1 MRSGPRK
8 RVVVTRCAEAG
19 ARPSSDSIGQAGK
32 LGVEAPTHWTAVRV
46 APGPGLL
53 QPPTPPSSNP
63 GNKRVAVAELNTATR
78 TAGERRVAARRSPR
92 KVICSRVEPSA
103 TDEAQLGIV
112 RALTFHRHVS
122 IMPAPTAE
130 PRSEHRE
137 ARWPDPALYRHVF
150 ARRSARE
157 CASVSARENWPV
169 DRCLVLSA

>member
-63 GNKRVAVAELNTATR
+63 GNRRVAVAELNTATR

-122 IMPAPTAE
+122 IMQHRPQSHDQNIGRLVGPTL
-130 PRSEHRE
+130 RSIGTYSLGGVLEN
-137 ARWPDPALYRHVF
+137 
-150 ARRSARE
+150 ARRCR
-157 CASVSARENWPV
+157 PV
-169 DRCLVLSA
+169 RIGQSTDA